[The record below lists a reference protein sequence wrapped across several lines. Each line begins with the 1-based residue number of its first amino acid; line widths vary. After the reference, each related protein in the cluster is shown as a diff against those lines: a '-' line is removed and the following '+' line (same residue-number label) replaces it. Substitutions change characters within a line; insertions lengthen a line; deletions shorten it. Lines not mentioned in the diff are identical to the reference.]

1 MKKTLSWIV
10 VAAFATAGLAACDKK
25 PAGPSDGSVPTPST
39 TSPAPSPAPTP
50 TPSATPSPDASASG
64 PASAASS

>member
-10 VAAFATAGLAACDKK
+10 IAAFATAGLAACDKK

-39 TSPAPSPAPTP
+39 TSPAPSPAPSP
-50 TPSATPSPDASASG
+50 TPAPSSDSAASG